1 MDDLLNY
8 SQILVKEPFYEVMP
22 KGYKAH
28 RTVYRG
34 QRVSEP
40 TDRLQMR
47 ILTQADFLRQFYPSG
62 HKIMDPVMFPDIY
75 KYNPDTGQYFK
86 QPVTRTAFA
95 YQRVLYVKQTV
106 HVCGNH
112 VQFELSGKTED
123 EDTERQ
129 KQIDLIDFR
138 QGWLDMDMELR
149 LYEAVSSEKITGDC
163 ALVCYYDKDGN
174 AQMRSLSYLNGDTL
188 YPHYDSI
195 TGEMNLFARRYSDLD
210 EDGRA
215 VTEWVE
221 VWDDRYIY
229 RAKRGISKHNIIERI
244 KDVFGL
250 SGYTIVSQE
259 EHGFPFVP
267 VAYHRNP
274 DGPCWIFSQNT
285 IEQYEEAFSYLCESN
300 KAYAFPIMYSKG
312 DGVEFKPDELTGAV
326 KYIEMPNSD
335 AEAGFLDKTDV
346 APAFNT
352 QLSLMYDAIF
362 EQSFGVKPP
371 ELKSGDLPGVAIKL
385 LYSPAIEL
393 AIHDA
398 HRLLPFL
405 NRIVYMV
412 KYAYGF
418 QINRQASLLNLNV
431 NAWIEPYIH
440 QNDSELMANLAIGVQ
455 NSFISHQTA
464 SERASKYTKND
475 EIDRVMREDMQK
487 RKLDAQA
494 KIDEQRAA
502 IEMDIE
508 KQKALARITKGQ
520 DVNTGQ
526 GKGRPNRSGKTW
538 DKNGNNPI
546 DDKNNWNKWNSAH

>member
-8 SQILVKEPFYEVMP
+8 SEILVKEPFYEVMP

-106 HVCGNH
+106 HVCGND

-129 KQIDLIDFR
+129 KQIDLLDFR

-195 TGEMNLFARRYSDLD
+195 TGELNLFARRYSDLD

-312 DGVEFKPDELTGAV
+312 DGVEFKPDELTGAI

-335 AEAGFLDKTDV
+335 DEAGFLDKTDV

>member
-1 MDDLLNY
+1 MLNY
-8 SQILVKEPFYEVMP
+8 SEILVKEPFYEVMP

-106 HVCGNH
+106 HVCGND

-129 KQIDLIDFR
+129 KQIDLLDFR

-195 TGEMNLFARRYSDLD
+195 TGELNLFARKYSDLD

-312 DGVEFKPDELTGAV
+312 DGVEFKPDELTGAI

-335 AEAGFLDKTDV
+335 DEAGFLDKTDV

>member
-8 SQILVKEPFYEVMP
+8 SEILVKEPFYEVMP

-106 HVCGNH
+106 HVCGND

-129 KQIDLIDFR
+129 KQIDLLDFR

-195 TGEMNLFARRYSDLD
+195 TGELNLFARKYSDLD

-312 DGVEFKPDELTGAV
+312 DGVEFKPDELTGAI

-335 AEAGFLDKTDV
+335 DEAGFLDKTDV

>member
-8 SQILVKEPFYEVMP
+8 SEILVKEPFYEVMP

-75 KYNPDTGQYFK
+75 KHNPNTGQYFK

-95 YQRVLYVKQTV
+95 YQRVLYAKQTV
-106 HVCGNH
+106 HVCGND

-129 KQIDLIDFR
+129 KQIDLLDFR

-195 TGEMNLFARRYSDLD
+195 TGELNLFARRYSDLD

-431 NAWIEPYIH
+431 NAWIEPYVH
-440 QNDSELMANLAIGVQ
+440 QNDSELMANLAMGVQ

>member
-1 MDDLLNY
+1 MEDLLNY
-8 SQILVKEPFYEVMP
+8 SEILVKEPFYEVMP

-28 RTVYRG
+28 RTIYRG
-34 QRVSEP
+34 QKVSEP
-40 TDRLQMR
+40 VDRLQMR

-75 KYNPDTGQYFK
+75 KYDPDKKRYFK

-95 YQRVLYVKQTV
+95 FQRVLYVKQTV
-106 HVCGNH
+106 HVCGNDI
-112 VQFELSGKTED
+112 QFELSGKTES
-123 EDTERQ
+123 EAIEQQ
-129 KQIDLIDFR
+129 KQLDLLDLR
-138 QGWLDMDMELR
+138 QGWLDMDMEQR
-149 LYEAVSSEKITGDC
+149 FYEAVSSEKITGDC
-163 ALVCYYDKDGN
+163 ALVCYYDEEGK

-188 YPHYDSI
+188 YPHYDPI
-195 TGEMNLFARRYSDLD
+195 TGKMNLFARKYSDMD
-210 EDGRA
+210 EDGHA

-229 RAKRGISKHNIIERI
+229 RAKRGISKYKIMERI

-259 EHGFPFVP
+259 EHGFSFVP
-267 VAYHRNP
+267 VAYYRNP

-326 KYIEMPNSD
+326 KYIEMPDSD

-398 HRLLPFL
+398 HALLPFL
-405 NRIVYMV
+405 NKLVYMV

-418 QINRQASLLNLNV
+418 QINRQASLLNLKVNV
-431 NAWIEPYIH
+431 WIEPYIH
-440 QNDSELMANLAIGVQ
+440 QNLAELMANLAMGVQ

-464 SERASKYTKND
+464 SERASVYAKND
-475 EIDRVMREDMQK
+475 EIDRIFREDLNK
-487 RKLDAQA
+487 RKLDAQT
-494 KIDEQRAA
+494 KLDEQRAA
-502 IEMDIE
+502 IEMEIE
-508 KQKALARITKGQ
+508 KQKALSKITKGQ
-520 DVNTGQ
+520 DMNTGR

-546 DDKNNWNKWNSAH
+546 DDKNNWDNWNSTH

>member
-8 SQILVKEPFYEVMP
+8 SEILVKEPFYEVMP

-106 HVCGNH
+106 HVCGND

-129 KQIDLIDFR
+129 KQIDLLDFR

-431 NAWIEPYIH
+431 NAWIEPYVH
-440 QNDSELMANLAIGVQ
+440 QNDSELMANLAMGVQ

>member
-8 SQILVKEPFYEVMP
+8 SEILVKEPFYEVMP

-34 QRVSEP
+34 QKASEP
-40 TDRLQMR
+40 DDRLQMR

-75 KYNPDTGQYFK
+75 KYNPETKTYLR
-86 QPVTRTAFA
+86 QPVTRTTFAF
-95 YQRVLYVKQTV
+95 QRVLYVKQTV
-106 HVCGNH
+106 HVCGNDI
-112 VQFELSGKTED
+112 QFELSGKSQNEITELHQQLD
-123 EDTERQ
+123 M
-129 KQIDLIDFR
+129 LDFR
-138 QGWLDMDMELR
+138 QGWLDMDMEQHF
-149 LYEAVSSEKITGDC
+149 YEAVSSEKITGDC
-163 ALVCYYDKDGN
+163 ALVCYYDKQGH

-188 YPHYDSI
+188 YPHYDSV
-195 TGEMNLFARRYSDLD
+195 TGELNLFARRYSDID

-221 VWDDRYIY
+221 VWDDKYLY
-229 RAKRGISKHNIIERI
+229 RAKRGISKHNILERI
-244 KDVFGL
+244 KDIFGL
-250 SGYTIVSQE
+250 SGYSIVSQE
-259 EHGFPFVP
+259 KHGFSFVP
-267 VAYHRNP
+267 VAYYRNP

-312 DGVEFKPDELTGAV
+312 DGVEFKPDERTGAV
-326 KYIEMPNSD
+326 KYIEMTDSD

-352 QLSLMYDAIF
+352 QLSIMYDAIF

-371 ELKSGDLPGVAIKL
+371 ELKSGDLPGVAVKL

-393 AIHDA
+393 AMHDA
-398 HRLLPFL
+398 HKLIPML
-405 NRIVYMV
+405 NKLVYMV
-412 KYAYGF
+412 KYAYGY
-418 QINRQASLLNLNV
+418 QINRQASLMALKI

-440 QNDSELMANLAIGVQ
+440 QNDTELMTNLTTGVQ

-464 SERASKYTKND
+464 SERASKYTRND
-475 EIDRVMREDMQK
+475 EIDRIMREDMQK
-487 RKLDAQA
+487 RKLDAQTM
-494 KIDEQRAA
+494 IDEQRTSM
-502 IEMDIE
+502 EMEIE
-508 KQKALARITKGQ
+508 KQKVLASLTKGQ
-520 DVNTGQ
+520 DINTAR

-538 DKNGNNPI
+538 DKNGDNPI
-546 DDKNNWNKWNSAH
+546 DDKNNWQKWNSKH

>member
-8 SQILVKEPFYEVMP
+8 SEILVKEPFYEVMP

-34 QRVSEP
+34 QRVPEP

-75 KYNPDTGQYFK
+75 KHNPGTGQYFK

-95 YQRVLYVKQTV
+95 YQRVLYAKQTV
-106 HVCGNH
+106 HVCGND

-129 KQIDLIDFR
+129 KQTDLLDFR

-188 YPHYDSI
+188 YPHYDPI
-195 TGEMNLFARRYSDLD
+195 TGELNLFARRYSDLD

-259 EHGFPFVP
+259 EHGFSFVP

-300 KAYAFPIMYSKG
+300 KAYAFPIMFSKG
-312 DGVEFKPDELTGAV
+312 EGVEFKPDELTGAV
-326 KYIEMPNSD
+326 KYIEMTDSD

-371 ELKSGDLPGVAIKL
+371 ELKSGDLPGVAVKL

-494 KIDEQRAA
+494 RIDEQRAA